1 MIALDKVIYL
11 ESELLTAAHGA
22 VILKAARLIRIVCL
36 LNENMLYEIQCICQ
50 FSGGFLSESGLN
62 IYNH

>member
-22 VILKAARLIRIVCL
+22 VIFKAARLIRIVWL
-36 LNENMLYEIQCICQ
+36 LNENILYEI
-50 FSGGFLSESGLN
+50 
-62 IYNH
+62 